1 MNCHT
6 YFSVYL
12 RRGCVLIAGGTAP
25 DDVAPASSVK
35 PAAPRLHLTLN
46 HLIFHKVLGKGSF
59 GKVGGIL
66 PVSQAFPQTSSVFI
80 TQNFLK
86 ISCHMILHRIPI
98 QEKTNK

>member
-1 MNCHT
+1 MKLPSNFLIFLYFLRLILHSYMNCHT

-25 DDVAPASSVK
+25 NDVAPASSVK

-66 PVSQAFPQTSSVFI
+66 PVSQAFPQTSSVFR
-80 TQNFLK
+80 
-86 ISCHMILHRIPI
+86 IS
-98 QEKTNK
+98 